1 MGPQWVR
8 KGVLMKL
15 TEKIIASLACEVGQK
30 DRLVFDDTV
39 RGLGLRISQTG
50 AKSFLVQYRNASGAK
65 RRLPVGAWGAITLE
79 QARQAAQSVLGHVAS
94 GRDPY
99 SERKT
104 EKENAQREADGDKL
118 TLSALLL
125 DWHSI
130 GLASR
135 RESYRHEAVRAVSF
149 AFKPFLKRRADALR
163 RADVVGVLD
172 ALVKAGKGPT
182 ANRTTAYGRACYSW
196 AVKRGKLAENPF
208 ERVPSPSDNG
218 SRERV
223 LSDDEIGAVGR
234 SMDELGY
241 PFGPLFKLLML
252 TAQRRD
258 EVARMRWSELST
270 DLTTW
275 TQPGE
280 KTKNKQGHI
289 VHLAP
294 EAREVL
300 VSLPRRTDTDFI
312 FSTNGKTAVSG
323 FSKAK
328 SRLDDIIAEK
338 NAGQKISDWRLHD
351 FRRSC
356 VTWLAGAGFN
366 PAVADKI
373 LNHKTATGITTVG
386 KVYQRAEYLTERKQ
400 ALEAWGQ
407 HVQACCSPTGRSNNI
422 LNFPEAA
429 R

>member
-1 MGPQWVR
+1 
-8 KGVLMKL
+8 MKL
-15 TEKIIASLACEVGQK
+15 TEKVIASLACEAGQK

-39 RGLGLRISQTG
+39 RGLGLRISTTG
-50 AKSFLVQYRNASGAK
+50 SKGFLVQYRNAAGNK
-65 RRLPVGAWGAITLE
+65 RRLPLGAWGAITLE
-79 QARQAAQSVLGHVAS
+79 QARQAAQSVLGQVAS

-104 EKENAQREADGDKL
+104 EKENSQRDADGDKL
-118 TLSALLL
+118 TLSTLLQ
-125 DWHSI
+125 DWQSI
-130 GLASR
+130 GLATR
-135 RESYRHEAVRAVSF
+135 RESYRREAVRAVSL
-149 AFKPFLKRRADALR
+149 AFNPFLKRRADALR

-182 ANRTTAYGRACYSW
+182 ANRTGAYGRACYTW

-208 ERVPSPSDNG
+208 EGIPTPSDNG
-218 SRERV
+218 SRDRV
-223 LSDDEIGAVGR
+223 LNDEEIGAIGR
-234 SMDELGY
+234 STDDLGY

-258 EVARMRWSELST
+258 EVARMRWSEISN
-270 DLTTW
+270 DFTTW

-294 EAREVL
+294 EARAVL

-328 SRLDDIIAEK
+328 NRLNEIIAER
-338 NAGQKISDWRLHD
+338 NGDAKIPDWRLHD

-356 VTWLAGAGFN
+356 VTWLATAGFN

-386 KVYQRAEYLTERKQ
+386 RVYQRAEYLQERKQ
-400 ALEAWGQ
+400 ALEAWGR
-407 HVQACCSPTGRSNNI
+407 HVQACCSPTERPRNI
-422 LNFPEAA
+422 LSFPEAA